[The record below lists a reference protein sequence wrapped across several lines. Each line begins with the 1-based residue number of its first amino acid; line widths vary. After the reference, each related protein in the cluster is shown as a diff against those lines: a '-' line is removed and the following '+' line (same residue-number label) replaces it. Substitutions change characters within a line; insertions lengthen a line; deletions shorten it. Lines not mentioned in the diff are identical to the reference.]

1 MAFKHYDVVRAA
13 SPSDLAERITQKL
26 KEGWQPYG
34 SALISTAGYGAEFI
48 QPVVSEGSIS
58 SPEEPGNRPTTSA
71 PSVAPEYYYVIAL
84 AGQSNGMSYGEGLPL
99 PDTFDSPDPRIKQ
112 LARRSTVT
120 PGGAACKYNDIIP
133 ADHCLHDVQD
143 MSRLNH
149 PKADLSKGQYG
160 TVGQGLHIAKKL
172 LPFIPA
178 NAGILLVPCCRG
190 GSAFTTGADGTYSDA
205 SGASENSTRWGVDKP
220 LYKDLI
226 GRTKAALKKNPKN
239 VLFAVVWMQGEFDFG
254 GTPVN
259 HAAQFGALVDKFR
272 ADLAD
277 MAGQCVGGSAG
288 GVPWICGDT
297 TYFWKQ
303 KNEST
308 YQTVYGSYKN
318 KTEKNIHFVP
328 FMTDE
333 NGVNVPTNKPEED
346 PDIPGIGYY
355 GSKWRDSSATWTSQ
369 DRASHFSSWAR
380 RTTYFWKQKN
390 ESTYQTVYGS
400 YKNKTE
406 KNIHFVPFMTD
417 ENGVNVPT
425 NKPEEDPD
433 IPGIGYYGSKW
444 RDSSATWTSQDRASH
459 FSSWARR
466 GIISDRLATAIL
478 RHAGRVALNAGA
490 SSTVSEVRPS
500 SPSGAEAT
508 GVTTLLSYLA
518 SESEGSLK
526 VQGWSASGGRAEV
539 VSDAE
544 GTGGKAVKLTK
555 EAGKSSWVLEYA
567 AGNGAAL
574 LQKGG
579 QIRCRFKVSGALAAN
594 QYVMAFYWP
603 VSSLPQGV
611 ALTGDGGNNLLA
623 AFYIQTDAKDL
634 NVMYHNA
641 KVATNNLKLGTFGA
655 FDNEWHMLAFRFA
668 GNNSLQVTPVIDGQ
682 DGTPF
687 TLTQSPVSAFAADK
701 LHVTDITRN
710 ATYPVLIDSIA
721 VEVNNADAAA

>member
-13 SPSDLAERITQKL
+13 SPSDLAERLTQKL
-26 KEGWQPYG
+26 KEGWQPFG
-34 SALISTAGYGAEFI
+34 SPVAITPYTLMQAIAAEGDVTT
-48 QPVVSEGSIS
+48 PVAVTGNEGKAVAVSA
-58 SPEEPGNRPTTSA
+58 TSD
-71 PSVAPEYYYVIAL
+71 PEYYFVVVL

-99 PDTFDSPDPRIKQ
+99 PETYDRPDPRIKQ

-120 PGGAACKYNDIIP
+120 PGGVACKYNDIIP

-369 DRASHFSSWAR
+369 DRASHFS
-380 RTTYFWKQKN
+380 T
-390 ESTYQTVYGS
+390 
-400 YKNKTE
+400 
-406 KNIHFVPFMTD
+406 
-417 ENGVNVPT
+417 
-425 NKPEEDPD
+425 
-433 IPGIGYYGSKW
+433 
-444 RDSSATWTSQDRASH
+444 
-459 FSSWARR
+459 WARR

-478 RHAGRVALNAGA
+478 VHAGRTAEFITGKQPDM
-490 SSTVSEVRPS
+490 VRPTV
-500 SPSGAEAT
+500 PSGEGPEREAEAP
-508 GVTTLLSYLA
+508 VSNRTLMSLLA
-518 SESEGSLK
+518 SGEDLAS
-526 VQGWSASGGRAEV
+526 QGWRYYHKPAGGDSVNKNIAEAV
-539 VSDAE
+539 VSDA
-544 GTGGKAVKLTK
+544 GATGGKALQLNKP
-555 EAGKSSWVLEYA
+555 ENHIWFLEHDA
-567 AGNGAAL
+567 AGQGAEL
-574 LQKGG
+574 LKKGG
-579 QIRCRFKVSGALAAN
+579 RVSVRFKLPGSLVPNQFALGI
-594 QYVMAFYWP
+594 YWQL
-603 VSSLPQGV
+603 SSLPEGV
-611 ALTGDGGNNLLA
+611 TLSGEGNDMLMSFFL
-623 AFYIQTDAKDL
+623 QTDTTNL
-634 NVMYHNA
+634 NAMHHRKPNA
-641 KVATNNLKLGTFGA
+641 KLDTFGV
-655 FDNEWHMLAFRFA
+655 FDNGWHTLAFEFA
-668 GNNSLQVTPVIDGQ
+668 GNNSIQVTPVLDEKRGAA
-682 DGTPF
+682 F
-687 TLTQSPVSAFAADK
+687 TLVKSPASGAADK
-701 LHVTDITRN
+701 LQLTDISKS
-710 ATYPVLIDSIA
+710 ATYTLLIDSIA
-721 VEVNNADAAA
+721 VEVNSTDTAA

>member
-1 MAFKHYDVVRAA
+1 
-13 SPSDLAERITQKL
+13 
-26 KEGWQPYG
+26 
-34 SALISTAGYGAEFI
+34 
-48 QPVVSEGSIS
+48 
-58 SPEEPGNRPTTSA
+58 
-71 PSVAPEYYYVIAL
+71 
-84 AGQSNGMSYGEGLPL
+84 
-99 PDTFDSPDPRIKQ
+99 
-112 LARRSTVT
+112 ARRSTVT
-120 PGGAACKYNDIIP
+120 PGGVACKYNDIIP

-239 VLFAVVWMQGEFDFG
+239 MLFAVVWMQGEFDFG

-303 KNEST
+303 KNESS

-369 DRASHFSSWAR
+369 DRASHFS
-380 RTTYFWKQKN
+380 
-390 ESTYQTVYGS
+390 
-400 YKNKTE
+400 
-406 KNIHFVPFMTD
+406 
-417 ENGVNVPT
+417 
-425 NKPEEDPD
+425 
-433 IPGIGYYGSKW
+433 
-444 RDSSATWTSQDRASH
+444 TWV
-459 FSSWARR
+459 RR

-478 RHAGRVALNAGA
+478 VHAGRTAEFITGKQPDM
-490 SSTVSEVRPS
+490 VRPTV
-500 SPSGAEAT
+500 PSGEGPEREAEAPASKR
-508 GVTTLLSYLA
+508 TLMSLLA
-518 SESEGSLK
+518 SGEDLAS
-526 VQGWSASGGRAEV
+526 QGWRYYHKPAGGDSVNKNIAEAV
-539 VSDAE
+539 VSDA
-544 GTGGKAVKLTK
+544 GATGGKALQLNKP
-555 EAGKSSWVLEYA
+555 ENHIWFLEHDA
-567 AGNGAAL
+567 AGQGAEL
-574 LQKGG
+574 LKKGG
-579 QIRCRFKVSGALAAN
+579 RVSVRFKLPGSLVPNQFALGI
-594 QYVMAFYWP
+594 YWQL
-603 VSSLPQGV
+603 SSLPEGV
-611 ALTGDGGNNLLA
+611 TLSGEGNDMLMSFFL
-623 AFYIQTDAKDL
+623 QTDTTNL
-634 NVMYHNA
+634 NAMHHRKPNA
-641 KVATNNLKLGTFGA
+641 KLDTFGV
-655 FDNEWHMLAFRFA
+655 FDNGWHTLAFEFA
-668 GNNSLQVTPVIDGQ
+668 GNNSIQVTPVLDEKRGAA
-682 DGTPF
+682 F
-687 TLTQSPVSAFAADK
+687 TLVKSPASGAADK
-701 LHVTDITRN
+701 LQLTDISKS
-710 ATYPVLIDSIA
+710 ATYTLLIDSIA
-721 VEVNNADAAA
+721 VEVNSTDTAV

>member
-13 SPSDLAERITQKL
+13 SPSDLAERLTQKL
-26 KEGWQPYG
+26 KEGWQPFG
-34 SALISTAGYGAEFI
+34 SPVAITPYTLMQAIAAEGDVTT
-48 QPVVSEGSIS
+48 PVAVTGNEGKAVAVSA
-58 SPEEPGNRPTTSA
+58 TSD
-71 PSVAPEYYYVIAL
+71 PEYYFVVVL

-99 PDTFDSPDPRIKQ
+99 PETYDRPDPRIKQ

-205 SGASENSTRWGVDKP
+205 SGASENSARWGVDKP

-239 VLFAVVWMQGEFDFG
+239 VLFTVVWMQGEFDFD
-254 GTPVN
+254 GTPGN

-277 MAGQCVGGSAG
+277 MAGQCVSGSAG
-288 GVPWICGDT
+288 SVPWICGDT

-369 DRASHFSSWAR
+369 DRASHFS
-380 RTTYFWKQKN
+380 T
-390 ESTYQTVYGS
+390 
-400 YKNKTE
+400 
-406 KNIHFVPFMTD
+406 
-417 ENGVNVPT
+417 
-425 NKPEEDPD
+425 
-433 IPGIGYYGSKW
+433 
-444 RDSSATWTSQDRASH
+444 
-459 FSSWARR
+459 WARR

-478 RHAGRVALNAGA
+478 VHAGRTAEFITGKQPDMVKP
-490 SSTVSEVRPS
+490 TV
-500 SPSGAEAT
+500 PSGEGPEREAEAP
-508 GVTTLLSYLA
+508 VSNRTLMSLLA
-518 SESEGSLK
+518 SGEDLAS
-526 VQGWSASGGRAEV
+526 QGWRYYHKPAGGDSVNKNIAEAV
-539 VSDAE
+539 VSDA
-544 GTGGKAVKLTK
+544 GATGGKALQLNKP
-555 EAGKSSWVLEYA
+555 ENHIWFLEHDA
-567 AGNGAAL
+567 AGQGAEL
-574 LQKGG
+574 LKKGG
-579 QIRCRFKVSGALAAN
+579 RVSVRFKLPGSLVPNQFALGI
-594 QYVMAFYWP
+594 YWQL
-603 VSSLPQGV
+603 SSLPEGV
-611 ALTGDGGNNLLA
+611 TLSGEGNDMLMSFFL
-623 AFYIQTDAKDL
+623 QTDTTNL
-634 NVMYHNA
+634 NAMHHRKPNA
-641 KVATNNLKLGTFGA
+641 KLDTFGV
-655 FDNEWHMLAFRFA
+655 FDNGWHTLAFEFA
-668 GNNSLQVTPVIDGQ
+668 GNNSIQVTPVLDEKRGAA
-682 DGTPF
+682 F
-687 TLTQSPVSAFAADK
+687 TLVKSPASGAADK
-701 LHVTDITRN
+701 LQLTDISKS
-710 ATYPVLIDSIA
+710 ATYTLLIDSIA
-721 VEVNNADAAA
+721 VEVNSTDTAA

>member
-13 SPSDLAERITQKL
+13 SPSDLAERLTQKL
-26 KEGWQPYG
+26 KEGWQPFG
-34 SALISTAGYGAEFI
+34 SPVAITPYTLMQAIAAEGDVTT
-48 QPVVSEGSIS
+48 PVAVTGNEGKVVAVSA
-58 SPEEPGNRPTTSA
+58 TSD
-71 PSVAPEYYYVIAL
+71 PEYYFVVVL

-99 PDTFDSPDPRIKQ
+99 PETYDRPDPRIKQ

-205 SGASENSTRWGVDKP
+205 SGASENSARWGVDKP

-239 VLFAVVWMQGEFDFG
+239 VLFTVVWMQGEFDFG
-254 GTPVN
+254 GTPAN

-272 ADLAD
+272 ADLTD

-355 GSKWRDSSATWTSQ
+355 GSKWCDSSATWTSQ
-369 DRASHFSSWAR
+369 DRASHFS
-380 RTTYFWKQKN
+380 T
-390 ESTYQTVYGS
+390 
-400 YKNKTE
+400 
-406 KNIHFVPFMTD
+406 
-417 ENGVNVPT
+417 
-425 NKPEEDPD
+425 
-433 IPGIGYYGSKW
+433 
-444 RDSSATWTSQDRASH
+444 
-459 FSSWARR
+459 WARR

-478 RHAGRVALNAGA
+478 VHAGRTAEFITGKQPDM
-490 SSTVSEVRPS
+490 VRPTV
-500 SPSGAEAT
+500 PSGEGPEREAEAP
-508 GVTTLLSYLA
+508 VSNRTLMSLLA
-518 SESEGSLK
+518 SGEDLAS
-526 VQGWSASGGRAEV
+526 QGWRYYHKPAGGDSVNKNIAEAV
-539 VSDAE
+539 VSDA
-544 GTGGKAVKLTK
+544 GATGGKALQLNKP
-555 EAGKSSWVLEYA
+555 ENHIWFLEHDA
-567 AGNGAAL
+567 AGQGAEL
-574 LQKGG
+574 LKKGG
-579 QIRCRFKVSGALAAN
+579 RVSVRFKLPGSLVPNQFALGI
-594 QYVMAFYWP
+594 YWQL
-603 VSSLPQGV
+603 SSLPEGV
-611 ALTGDGGNNLLA
+611 TLSGEGNDMLMSFFL
-623 AFYIQTDAKDL
+623 QTDTTNL
-634 NVMYHNA
+634 NAMHHRKPNA
-641 KVATNNLKLGTFGA
+641 KLDTFGV
-655 FDNEWHMLAFRFA
+655 FDNGWHTLAFEFA
-668 GNNSLQVTPVIDGQ
+668 GNNSIQVTPVLDEKRGAA
-682 DGTPF
+682 F
-687 TLTQSPVSAFAADK
+687 TLVKSPASGAADK
-701 LHVTDITRN
+701 LQLTDISKS
-710 ATYPVLIDSIA
+710 ATYTLLIDSIA
-721 VEVNNADAAA
+721 VEVNSTDTAA

>member
-13 SPSDLAERITQKL
+13 SPSDLAERLTQKL
-26 KEGWQPYG
+26 KEGWQPFG
-34 SALISTAGYGAEFI
+34 SPVAITPYTLMQAIAAEGDVTT
-48 QPVVSEGSIS
+48 PVAVTGNEGKAVAVSA
-58 SPEEPGNRPTTSA
+58 TSD
-71 PSVAPEYYYVIAL
+71 PEYYFVVVL

-99 PDTFDSPDPRIKQ
+99 PETYDRPEPRIKQ

-272 ADLAD
+272 ADLTD

-355 GSKWRDSSATWTSQ
+355 GSKWRDSSATWMSQ
-369 DRASHFSSWAR
+369 DRASHFS
-380 RTTYFWKQKN
+380 T
-390 ESTYQTVYGS
+390 
-400 YKNKTE
+400 
-406 KNIHFVPFMTD
+406 
-417 ENGVNVPT
+417 
-425 NKPEEDPD
+425 
-433 IPGIGYYGSKW
+433 
-444 RDSSATWTSQDRASH
+444 
-459 FSSWARR
+459 WARR

-478 RHAGRVALNAGA
+478 VHAGRTAEFITGKQPDM
-490 SSTVSEVRPS
+490 VRPTV
-500 SPSGAEAT
+500 PSGEGPEREAEAPASKR
-508 GVTTLLSYLA
+508 TLMSLLA
-518 SESEGSLK
+518 SGEDLAS
-526 VQGWSASGGRAEV
+526 QGWRYYHKPAGGDSVNKNIAEAV
-539 VSDAE
+539 VSDA
-544 GTGGKAVKLTK
+544 GATGGKALQLNKP
-555 EAGKSSWVLEYA
+555 ENHIWFLEHDA
-567 AGNGAAL
+567 AGQGAEL
-574 LQKGG
+574 LKKGG
-579 QIRCRFKVSGALAAN
+579 RVSVRFKLPGSLVPNQFALGI
-594 QYVMAFYWP
+594 YWQL
-603 VSSLPQGV
+603 SSLPEGV
-611 ALTGDGGNNLLA
+611 TLSGEGNDMLMSFFL
-623 AFYIQTDAKDL
+623 QTDTTNL
-634 NVMYHNA
+634 NAMHHRKPNA
-641 KVATNNLKLGTFGA
+641 KLDTFGV
-655 FDNEWHMLAFRFA
+655 FDNGWHTLAFEFA
-668 GNNSLQVTPVIDGQ
+668 GNNSIQVTPVLDEKRGAA
-682 DGTPF
+682 F
-687 TLTQSPVSAFAADK
+687 TLVKSPASGVADK
-701 LHVTDITRN
+701 LQLTDISKS
-710 ATYPVLIDSIA
+710 ATYTLLIDSIA
-721 VEVNNADAAA
+721 VEVNSTDTAA

>member
-13 SPSDLAERITQKL
+13 SPSDLAERLTQKL
-26 KEGWQPYG
+26 KEGWQPFG
-34 SALISTAGYGAEFI
+34 SPVAITPYTLMQAIAAEGDVTT
-48 QPVVSEGSIS
+48 PVAVTGNEGEAVAVSA
-58 SPEEPGNRPTTSA
+58 TSD
-71 PSVAPEYYYVIAL
+71 PEYYFVVVL

-99 PDTFDSPDPRIKQ
+99 PETYDRPDPRIKQ

-120 PGGAACKYNDIIP
+120 PGGVACKYNDIIP

-205 SGASENSTRWGVDKP
+205 SGASENSARWGVDKP

-239 VLFAVVWMQGEFDFG
+239 VLFTVVWMQGEFDFG
-254 GTPVN
+254 GTPAN
-259 HAAQFGALVDKFR
+259 HAAQFGALVDTFR
-272 ADLAD
+272 ADLTD

-369 DRASHFSSWAR
+369 DRASHFS
-380 RTTYFWKQKN
+380 T
-390 ESTYQTVYGS
+390 
-400 YKNKTE
+400 
-406 KNIHFVPFMTD
+406 
-417 ENGVNVPT
+417 
-425 NKPEEDPD
+425 
-433 IPGIGYYGSKW
+433 
-444 RDSSATWTSQDRASH
+444 
-459 FSSWARR
+459 WARR

-478 RHAGRVALNAGA
+478 VHAGRTAEFITGKQPDM
-490 SSTVSEVRPS
+490 VRPTV
-500 SPSGAEAT
+500 PSGEGPEREAEAP
-508 GVTTLLSYLA
+508 VSNRTLMSLLA
-518 SESEGSLK
+518 SGEDLAS
-526 VQGWSASGGRAEV
+526 QGWRYYHKPAGGDSVNKNIAEAV
-539 VSDAE
+539 VSDA
-544 GTGGKAVKLTK
+544 GATGGKALQLNKP
-555 EAGKSSWVLEYA
+555 ENHIWFLEHDA
-567 AGNGAAL
+567 AGQGAEL
-574 LQKGG
+574 LKKGG
-579 QIRCRFKVSGALAAN
+579 RVSVRFKLPGSLVPNQFALGI
-594 QYVMAFYWP
+594 YWQL
-603 VSSLPQGV
+603 SSLPEGV
-611 ALTGDGGNNLLA
+611 TLSGEGNDMLMSFFL
-623 AFYIQTDAKDL
+623 QTDTTNL
-634 NVMYHNA
+634 NAMHHRKPNA
-641 KVATNNLKLGTFGA
+641 KLDTFGV
-655 FDNEWHMLAFRFA
+655 FDNGWHTLAFEFA
-668 GNNSLQVTPVIDGQ
+668 GNNSIQVTPVLDEKRGAA
-682 DGTPF
+682 F
-687 TLTQSPVSAFAADK
+687 TLVKSPASGAADK
-701 LHVTDITRN
+701 LQLTDISKS
-710 ATYPVLIDSIA
+710 ATYTLLIDSIA
-721 VEVNNADAAA
+721 LEVNSTDTAA

>member
-13 SPSDLAERITQKL
+13 SPSDLAERLTQKL
-26 KEGWQPYG
+26 KEGWQPFG
-34 SALISTAGYGAEFI
+34 SPVAITPYTLMQAIAAEGDVTT
-48 QPVVSEGSIS
+48 PVAVTGNEGKAVAVSA
-58 SPEEPGNRPTTSA
+58 TSD
-71 PSVAPEYYYVIAL
+71 PEYYFVVVL

-99 PDTFDSPDPRIKQ
+99 PETYDRPDPRIKQ

-120 PGGAACKYNDIIP
+120 PGGVACKYNDIIP

-149 PKADLSKGQYG
+149 PKAELSKGQYG

-205 SGASENSTRWGVDKP
+205 SGASENSTRWGVGKP

-254 GTPVN
+254 GTPAN

-272 ADLAD
+272 ADLTD

-380 RTTYFWKQKN
+380 R
-390 ESTYQTVYGS
+390 
-400 YKNKTE
+400 
-406 KNIHFVPFMTD
+406 
-417 ENGVNVPT
+417 
-425 NKPEEDPD
+425 
-433 IPGIGYYGSKW
+433 
-444 RDSSATWTSQDRASH
+444 
-459 FSSWARR
+459 

-478 RHAGRVALNAGA
+478 VHAGRTAEFITGKQPDMVKP
-490 SSTVSEVRPS
+490 TV
-500 SPSGAEAT
+500 PSGEGPERETEAPVSNRTLMSLLASGEDLASQGWRYYHKPAGGDSVNKNIAEA
-508 GVTTLLSYLA
+508 
-518 SESEGSLK
+518 
-526 VQGWSASGGRAEV
+526 V
-539 VSDAE
+539 VSDA
-544 GTGGKAVKLTK
+544 GATGGKALQLNKP
-555 EAGKSSWVLEYA
+555 ENHIWFLEHDA
-567 AGNGAAL
+567 AGQGAEL
-574 LQKGG
+574 LKKGG
-579 QIRCRFKVSGALAAN
+579 RVSVRFKLPGSLVPNQFALGI
-594 QYVMAFYWP
+594 YWQL
-603 VSSLPQGV
+603 SSLPEGV
-611 ALTGDGGNNLLA
+611 MLSGEGNDMLMSFFL
-623 AFYIQTDAKDL
+623 QTDTTNL
-634 NVMYHNA
+634 NAMHHRKPNA
-641 KVATNNLKLGTFGA
+641 KLDTFGV
-655 FDNEWHMLAFRFA
+655 FDNGWHTLAFEFA
-668 GNNSLQVTPVIDGQ
+668 GNNSIQVTPVLDEKRGAA
-682 DGTPF
+682 F
-687 TLTQSPVSAFAADK
+687 TLVKSPASGAADK
-701 LHVTDITRN
+701 LQLTDISKS
-710 ATYPVLIDSIA
+710 ATYTLLIDSIA
-721 VEVNNADAAA
+721 VEVNSTDTAA

>member
-1 MAFKHYDVVRAA
+1 MTFKHYDVVRAA
-13 SPSDLAERITQKL
+13 SPSDLAERLTQKL
-26 KEGWQPYG
+26 KEGWQPFG
-34 SALISTAGYGAEFI
+34 SPVAITPYTLMQAIAAEGDVTT
-48 QPVVSEGSIS
+48 PVAVTGNEGKAVAVSA
-58 SPEEPGNRPTTSA
+58 TSD
-71 PSVAPEYYYVIAL
+71 PEYYFVVVL

-99 PDTFDSPDPRIKQ
+99 PETYDRPDPRIKQ

-120 PGGAACKYNDIIP
+120 PGGVACKYNDIIP

-205 SGASENSTRWGVDKP
+205 SGASENSARWGVDKP

-239 VLFAVVWMQGEFDFG
+239 VLFTVVWMQGEFDFD
-254 GTPVN
+254 GTPGN

-272 ADLAD
+272 ADLTD

-303 KNEST
+303 KNESS

-369 DRASHFSSWAR
+369 DRASHFS
-380 RTTYFWKQKN
+380 T
-390 ESTYQTVYGS
+390 
-400 YKNKTE
+400 
-406 KNIHFVPFMTD
+406 
-417 ENGVNVPT
+417 
-425 NKPEEDPD
+425 
-433 IPGIGYYGSKW
+433 
-444 RDSSATWTSQDRASH
+444 
-459 FSSWARR
+459 WARR

-478 RHAGRVALNAGA
+478 VHAGRTAEFITGKQPDMVKP
-490 SSTVSEVRPS
+490 TV
-500 SPSGAEAT
+500 PSGEGPEREAEAP
-508 GVTTLLSYLA
+508 VSNRTLMSLLA
-518 SESEGSLK
+518 SGEDLAS
-526 VQGWSASGGRAEV
+526 QGWRYYHKPAGGDSVNKNIAEAV
-539 VSDAE
+539 VSDA
-544 GTGGKAVKLTK
+544 GATGGKALQLNKPENHIWFLDHD
-555 EAGKSSWVLEYA
+555 A
-567 AGNGAAL
+567 AGQGAEL
-574 LQKGG
+574 LKKGG
-579 QIRCRFKVSGALAAN
+579 RVSVRFKLPGSLVPNQFALGI
-594 QYVMAFYWP
+594 YWQL
-603 VSSLPQGV
+603 SSLPEGV
-611 ALTGDGGNNLLA
+611 TLSGEGNDMLMSFFL
-623 AFYIQTDAKDL
+623 QTDTTNL
-634 NVMYHNA
+634 NAMHHRKPNA
-641 KVATNNLKLGTFGA
+641 KLDTFGV
-655 FDNEWHMLAFRFA
+655 FDNGWHTLAFEFA
-668 GNNSLQVTPVIDGQ
+668 GNNSIQVTPVLDEKRGAA
-682 DGTPF
+682 F
-687 TLTQSPVSAFAADK
+687 TLVKSPASGAADK
-701 LHVTDITRN
+701 LQLTDISKS
-710 ATYPVLIDSIA
+710 ATYTLLIDSIA
-721 VEVNNADAAA
+721 VEVNSTDTAV

>member
-13 SPSDLAERITQKL
+13 SPSDLAERLTQKL
-26 KEGWQPYG
+26 KEGWQPFG
-34 SALISTAGYGAEFI
+34 SPVAITPYTLMQAIAAEGDVTT
-48 QPVVSEGSIS
+48 PVAVTGNEGKAVAVSA
-58 SPEEPGNRPTTSA
+58 TSD
-71 PSVAPEYYYVIAL
+71 PEYYFVVVL

-99 PDTFDSPDPRIKQ
+99 PETYDRPEPRIKQ

-272 ADLAD
+272 ADLTD

-369 DRASHFSSWAR
+369 DRASHFS
-380 RTTYFWKQKN
+380 T
-390 ESTYQTVYGS
+390 
-400 YKNKTE
+400 
-406 KNIHFVPFMTD
+406 
-417 ENGVNVPT
+417 
-425 NKPEEDPD
+425 
-433 IPGIGYYGSKW
+433 
-444 RDSSATWTSQDRASH
+444 
-459 FSSWARR
+459 WARR

-478 RHAGRVALNAGA
+478 VHAGRTAEFITGKQPDM
-490 SSTVSEVRPS
+490 VRPTV
-500 SPSGAEAT
+500 PSGEGPEREAEAPASKR
-508 GVTTLLSYLA
+508 TLMSLLA
-518 SESEGSLK
+518 SGEDLAS
-526 VQGWSASGGRAEV
+526 QGWRYYHKSAGGDSVNKNIAEAV
-539 VSDAE
+539 VSDA
-544 GTGGKAVKLTK
+544 GATGGKALQLNKP
-555 EAGKSSWVLEYA
+555 ENHIWFLEHDA
-567 AGNGAAL
+567 AGQGAEL
-574 LQKGG
+574 LKKGG
-579 QIRCRFKVSGALAAN
+579 RVSVRFKLPGSLVPNQFALGI
-594 QYVMAFYWP
+594 YWQL
-603 VSSLPQGV
+603 SSLPEGV
-611 ALTGDGGNNLLA
+611 TLSGEGNDMLMSFFL
-623 AFYIQTDAKDL
+623 QTDTTNL
-634 NVMYHNA
+634 NAMHHRKPNA
-641 KVATNNLKLGTFGA
+641 KLDTFGV
-655 FDNEWHMLAFRFA
+655 FDNGWHTLAFEFA
-668 GNNSLQVTPVIDGQ
+668 GNNSIQVTPVLDEKRGAA
-682 DGTPF
+682 F
-687 TLTQSPVSAFAADK
+687 TLVKSPASGAADK
-701 LHVTDITRN
+701 LQLTDISKS
-710 ATYPVLIDSIA
+710 ATYTLLIDSIA
-721 VEVNNADAAA
+721 VEVNSTDTAA

>member
-1 MAFKHYDVVRAA
+1 MTFKHYDVVRAA
-13 SPSDLAERITQKL
+13 SPSDLADALAQKIR
-26 KEGWQPYG
+26 EGWQPYG
-34 SALISTAGYGAEFI
+34 GPFSSYTDDGAALIQAIVAEGDVST
-48 QPVVSEGSIS
+48 PVVVKPTGGEGAVIS
-58 SPEEPGNRPTTSA
+58 ATSD
-71 PSVAPEYYYVIAL
+71 PEYYFVVVL

-99 PDTFDSPDPRIKQ
+99 PETYDRPDPRIKQ

-149 PKADLSKGQYG
+149 PRADLSKGQYG

-226 GRTKAALKKNPKN
+226 GRTKAALKKSPKN

-254 GTPVN
+254 GMPVN

-369 DRASHFSSWAR
+369 DRASHFSA
-380 RTTYFWKQKN
+380 
-390 ESTYQTVYGS
+390 
-400 YKNKTE
+400 
-406 KNIHFVPFMTD
+406 
-417 ENGVNVPT
+417 
-425 NKPEEDPD
+425 
-433 IPGIGYYGSKW
+433 
-444 RDSSATWTSQDRASH
+444 
-459 FSSWARR
+459 WARR

-478 RHAGRVALNAGA
+478 VHAGRTAEFITGKQPDM
-490 SSTVSEVRPS
+490 VRPTV
-500 SPSGAEAT
+500 PSGEGPEREAEAPASKR
-508 GVTTLLSYLA
+508 TLMSLLA
-518 SESEGSLK
+518 SGEDLAS
-526 VQGWSASGGRAEV
+526 QGWRYYHKPAGGDSVNKNIAEAV
-539 VSDAE
+539 VSDA
-544 GTGGKAVKLTK
+544 GATGGKALQLNKP
-555 EAGKSSWVLEYA
+555 ENHIWFLEHDA
-567 AGNGAAL
+567 AGQGAEL
-574 LQKGG
+574 LKKGG
-579 QIRCRFKVSGALAAN
+579 RVSVRFKLPGSLVPNQFALGI
-594 QYVMAFYWP
+594 YWQL
-603 VSSLPQGV
+603 SSLPEGV
-611 ALTGDGGNNLLA
+611 TLSGEGNDMLMSFFL
-623 AFYIQTDAKDL
+623 QTDTTNL
-634 NVMYHNA
+634 NAMHHRKPNA
-641 KVATNNLKLGTFGA
+641 KLDTFGV
-655 FDNEWHMLAFRFA
+655 FDNGWHTLAFEFA
-668 GNNSLQVTPVIDGQ
+668 GNNSIQVTPVLDEKRGAA
-682 DGTPF
+682 F
-687 TLTQSPVSAFAADK
+687 TLVKSPASGAVDK
-701 LHVTDITRN
+701 LQLTDISKS
-710 ATYPVLIDSIA
+710 ATYTLLIDSIA
-721 VEVNNADAAA
+721 VEVNSTDTAV

>member
-13 SPSDLAERITQKL
+13 SPSDLAERLTQKL
-26 KEGWQPYG
+26 KEGWQPFG
-34 SALISTAGYGAEFI
+34 SPVAITPYTLMQAIAAEGDVTT
-48 QPVVSEGSIS
+48 PVAVTGNEGEAVAVSA
-58 SPEEPGNRPTTSA
+58 TSD
-71 PSVAPEYYYVIAL
+71 PEYYFVVVL

-99 PDTFDSPDPRIKQ
+99 PETYDRPDPRIKQ

-120 PGGAACKYNDIIP
+120 PGGVACKYNDIIP

-369 DRASHFSSWAR
+369 DRASHFS
-380 RTTYFWKQKN
+380 T
-390 ESTYQTVYGS
+390 
-400 YKNKTE
+400 
-406 KNIHFVPFMTD
+406 
-417 ENGVNVPT
+417 
-425 NKPEEDPD
+425 
-433 IPGIGYYGSKW
+433 
-444 RDSSATWTSQDRASH
+444 
-459 FSSWARR
+459 WARR

-478 RHAGRVALNAGA
+478 VHAGRTAEFITGKQPDMVKP
-490 SSTVSEVRPS
+490 TV
-500 SPSGAEAT
+500 PSGEGPEREAEAP
-508 GVTTLLSYLA
+508 VSNRTLMSLLA
-518 SESEGSLK
+518 SGEDLAS
-526 VQGWSASGGRAEV
+526 QGWRYYHKPAGGDSVNKNIAEAV
-539 VSDAE
+539 VSDA
-544 GTGGKAVKLTK
+544 GATGGKALQLNKP
-555 EAGKSSWVLEYA
+555 ENHIWFLEHDA
-567 AGNGAAL
+567 AGQGAEL
-574 LQKGG
+574 LKKGG
-579 QIRCRFKVSGALAAN
+579 RVSVRFKLPGSLVPNQFALGI
-594 QYVMAFYWP
+594 YWQL
-603 VSSLPQGV
+603 SSLPEGV
-611 ALTGDGGNNLLA
+611 TLSGEGNDMLMSFFL
-623 AFYIQTDAKDL
+623 QTDTTNL
-634 NVMYHNA
+634 NAMHHRKPNA
-641 KVATNNLKLGTFGA
+641 KLDTFGV
-655 FDNEWHMLAFRFA
+655 FDNGWHTLAFEFA
-668 GNNSLQVTPVIDGQ
+668 GNNSIQVTPVLDEKRGAA
-682 DGTPF
+682 F
-687 TLTQSPVSAFAADK
+687 TLVKSPASGAADK
-701 LHVTDITRN
+701 LQLTDI
-710 ATYPVLIDSIA
+710 
-721 VEVNNADAAA
+721 

>member
-1 MAFKHYDVVRAA
+1 MTFKHYDVVRAA
-13 SPSDLAERITQKL
+13 SPSDLADALAQKIR
-26 KEGWQPYG
+26 EGWQPYG
-34 SALISTAGYGAEFI
+34 GPFSSYTDDGAALIQAIVAEGDVST
-48 QPVVSEGSIS
+48 PVLVKPSDGEGTVIS
-58 SPEEPGNRPTTSA
+58 TTSE
-71 PSVAPEYYYVIAL
+71 PEYYFVVVL

-99 PDTFDSPDPRIKQ
+99 PETYDRPDPRIKQ

-160 TVGQGLHIAKKL
+160 TVGQGLHTAKKL

-226 GRTKAALKKNPKN
+226 GRTKAALAKNPKN
-239 VLFAVVWMQGEFDFG
+239 VLFTVVWMQGEFDFD
-254 GTPVN
+254 GTPGN

-277 MAGQCVGGSAG
+277 MAGQCVSGSAG
-288 GVPWICGDT
+288 SVPWICGDT

-369 DRASHFSSWAR
+369 DRASHFS
-380 RTTYFWKQKN
+380 T
-390 ESTYQTVYGS
+390 
-400 YKNKTE
+400 
-406 KNIHFVPFMTD
+406 
-417 ENGVNVPT
+417 
-425 NKPEEDPD
+425 
-433 IPGIGYYGSKW
+433 
-444 RDSSATWTSQDRASH
+444 
-459 FSSWARR
+459 WARR

-478 RHAGRVALNAGA
+478 VHAGRTAEFITGKQPDMVKP
-490 SSTVSEVRPS
+490 TV
-500 SPSGAEAT
+500 PSGEGPEREAEAP
-508 GVTTLLSYLA
+508 VSNRTLMSLLA
-518 SESEGSLK
+518 SGEDLAS
-526 VQGWSASGGRAEV
+526 QGWRYYHKPAGGDSVNKNIAEAV
-539 VSDAE
+539 VSDA
-544 GTGGKAVKLTK
+544 GATGGKALQLNKP
-555 EAGKSSWVLEYA
+555 ENHIWFLEHDA
-567 AGNGAAL
+567 AGQGAEL
-574 LQKGG
+574 LKKGG
-579 QIRCRFKVSGALAAN
+579 RVSVRFKLPGSLVPNQFALGI
-594 QYVMAFYWP
+594 YWQL
-603 VSSLPQGV
+603 SSLPEGV
-611 ALTGDGGNNLLA
+611 MLSGEGNDMLMSFFL
-623 AFYIQTDAKDL
+623 QTDTTNL
-634 NVMYHNA
+634 NAMHHRKPNA
-641 KVATNNLKLGTFGA
+641 KLDTFGV
-655 FDNEWHMLAFRFA
+655 FDNGWHTLAFEFA
-668 GNNSLQVTPVIDGQ
+668 GNNSIQVTPVLDEKRGAA
-682 DGTPF
+682 F
-687 TLTQSPVSAFAADK
+687 TLVKSPASGAVDK
-701 LHVTDITRN
+701 LQLTDISKS
-710 ATYPVLIDSIA
+710 ATYTLLIDSIA
-721 VEVNNADAAA
+721 VEVNSTDTAV

>member
-1 MAFKHYDVVRAA
+1 MTFKHYDVVRAA
-13 SPSDLAERITQKL
+13 SPSDLAERLTQKL
-26 KEGWQPYG
+26 KEGWQPFG
-34 SALISTAGYGAEFI
+34 SPVAITPYTLMQAIAAEGDVTT
-48 QPVVSEGSIS
+48 PVAVTGNEGKAVAVSA
-58 SPEEPGNRPTTSA
+58 TSD
-71 PSVAPEYYYVIAL
+71 PEYYFVVVL

-99 PDTFDSPDPRIKQ
+99 PETYDRPDPRIKQ

-120 PGGAACKYNDIIP
+120 PGGVACKYNDIIP

-369 DRASHFSSWAR
+369 DRASHFS
-380 RTTYFWKQKN
+380 T
-390 ESTYQTVYGS
+390 
-400 YKNKTE
+400 
-406 KNIHFVPFMTD
+406 
-417 ENGVNVPT
+417 
-425 NKPEEDPD
+425 
-433 IPGIGYYGSKW
+433 
-444 RDSSATWTSQDRASH
+444 
-459 FSSWARR
+459 WARR

-478 RHAGRVALNAGA
+478 VHAGRTAEFITGKQPDM
-490 SSTVSEVRPS
+490 VRPTV
-500 SPSGAEAT
+500 PSGEGPEREAEAPASKR
-508 GVTTLLSYLA
+508 TLMSLLA
-518 SESEGSLK
+518 SGEDLAS
-526 VQGWSASGGRAEV
+526 QGWRYYHKPAGGDSVNKNIAEAV
-539 VSDAE
+539 VSDA
-544 GTGGKAVKLTK
+544 GATGGKALQLNKP
-555 EAGKSSWVLEYA
+555 ENHIWFLEHDA
-567 AGNGAAL
+567 AGQGAEL
-574 LQKGG
+574 LKKGG
-579 QIRCRFKVSGALAAN
+579 RVSVRFKLPGSLVPNQFALGI
-594 QYVMAFYWP
+594 YWQL
-603 VSSLPQGV
+603 SSLPEGV
-611 ALTGDGGNNLLA
+611 MLSGEGNDMLMSFFL
-623 AFYIQTDAKDL
+623 QTDTTNL
-634 NVMYHNA
+634 NAMHHRKPNA
-641 KVATNNLKLGTFGA
+641 KLDTFGV
-655 FDNEWHMLAFRFA
+655 FDNGWHTLAFEFA
-668 GNNSLQVTPVIDGQ
+668 GNNSIQVTPVLDEKRGAA
-682 DGTPF
+682 F
-687 TLTQSPVSAFAADK
+687 TLVKSPASGAVDK
-701 LHVTDITRN
+701 LQLTDISKS
-710 ATYPVLIDSIA
+710 ATYTLLIDSIA
-721 VEVNNADAAA
+721 VEVNSTDTAA

>member
-48 QPVVSEGSIS
+48 QPVVSEGELPSLAES
-58 SPEEPGNRPTTSA
+58 GNHPHVSAKPEA
-71 PSVAPEYYYVIAL
+71 APEYYYVIAL
-84 AGQSNGMSYGEGLPL
+84 AGQSNSMSYGEGLPL
-99 PDTFDSPDPRIKQ
+99 PETYDRPDPRIKQ

-205 SGASENSTRWGVDKP
+205 GGASENSARWGVDKP

-254 GTPVN
+254 GTPGN

-272 ADLAD
+272 ADLTD

-288 GVPWICGDT
+288 SVPWICGDT

-369 DRASHFSSWAR
+369 DRASHFS
-380 RTTYFWKQKN
+380 T
-390 ESTYQTVYGS
+390 
-400 YKNKTE
+400 
-406 KNIHFVPFMTD
+406 
-417 ENGVNVPT
+417 
-425 NKPEEDPD
+425 
-433 IPGIGYYGSKW
+433 
-444 RDSSATWTSQDRASH
+444 
-459 FSSWARR
+459 WARR

-500 SPSGAEAT
+500 SPSGAEVT

-544 GTGGKAVKLTK
+544 GTGGKAVKVTK

-579 QIRCRFKVSGALAAN
+579 QIRCRFKASGALAAN

-641 KVATNNLKLGTFGA
+641 KVATNNLKLGSFGA
-655 FDNEWHMLAFRFA
+655 FDNEWHTLAFRFA

-687 TLTQSPVSAFAADK
+687 TLTQSPVSAFSADK
-701 LHVTDITRN
+701 LHVTDITKS

>member
-1 MAFKHYDVVRAA
+1 MTFKHYDVVRAA
-13 SPSDLAERITQKL
+13 SPSDLAERLTQKL
-26 KEGWQPYG
+26 KEGWQPFG
-34 SALISTAGYGAEFI
+34 S
-48 QPVVSEGSIS
+48 
-58 SPEEPGNRPTTSA
+58 
-71 PSVAPEYYYVIAL
+71 SVAITPYTLMQAIAAEGDVTTPVAVTGNEGEAVAVSATSDPEYYFVVVL

-99 PDTFDSPDPRIKQ
+99 PETYDRPDPRIKQ

-120 PGGAACKYNDIIP
+120 PGGVACKYNDIIP

-369 DRASHFSSWAR
+369 DRASHFS
-380 RTTYFWKQKN
+380 T
-390 ESTYQTVYGS
+390 
-400 YKNKTE
+400 
-406 KNIHFVPFMTD
+406 
-417 ENGVNVPT
+417 
-425 NKPEEDPD
+425 
-433 IPGIGYYGSKW
+433 
-444 RDSSATWTSQDRASH
+444 
-459 FSSWARR
+459 WARR

-478 RHAGRVALNAGA
+478 VHAGRIAEFITGKQPDMVKP
-490 SSTVSEVRPS
+490 TV
-500 SPSGAEAT
+500 PSGEGPEREAEAPASNR
-508 GVTTLLSYLA
+508 TLMSLLA
-518 SESEGSLK
+518 SGEDLAS
-526 VQGWSASGGRAEV
+526 QGWRYYHKPAGGDSVNKNIAEAV
-539 VSDAE
+539 VSDA
-544 GTGGKAVKLTK
+544 GATGGKALQLNKP
-555 EAGKSSWVLEYA
+555 ENHIWFLEHDA
-567 AGNGAAL
+567 AGQGAEL
-574 LQKGG
+574 LKKGG
-579 QIRCRFKVSGALAAN
+579 RVSVRFKLPGSLVPNQFALGI
-594 QYVMAFYWP
+594 YWQL
-603 VSSLPQGV
+603 SSLPEGV
-611 ALTGDGGNNLLA
+611 MLSGEGNDMLMSFFL
-623 AFYIQTDAKDL
+623 QTDTTNL
-634 NVMYHNA
+634 NAMHHRKPNA
-641 KVATNNLKLGTFGA
+641 KLDTFGV
-655 FDNEWHMLAFRFA
+655 FDNGWHTLAFEFA
-668 GNNSLQVTPVIDGQ
+668 GNNSIQVTPVLDEKRGAA
-682 DGTPF
+682 F
-687 TLTQSPVSAFAADK
+687 TLVKSPASGAADK
-701 LHVTDITRN
+701 LQLNDISRS
-710 ATYPVLIDSIA
+710 ATYTLLIDSIA
-721 VEVNNADAAA
+721 VEVNSTDTVA

>member
-1 MAFKHYDVVRAA
+1 MTFKHYDVVRAA
-13 SPSDLAERITQKL
+13 SPSDLAERLTQKL
-26 KEGWQPYG
+26 KEGWQPFG
-34 SALISTAGYGAEFI
+34 SPVAITPYTLMQAIAAEGDVTT
-48 QPVVSEGSIS
+48 PVAVTGNEGKAVAVSA
-58 SPEEPGNRPTTSA
+58 TSD
-71 PSVAPEYYYVIAL
+71 PEYYFVVVL

-99 PDTFDSPDPRIKQ
+99 PETYDRPDPRIKQ

-120 PGGAACKYNDIIP
+120 PGGVACKYNDIIP

-149 PKADLSKGQYG
+149 PKAELSKGQYG

-205 SGASENSTRWGVDKP
+205 SGASENSTRWGVGKP

-254 GTPVN
+254 GTPAN

-272 ADLAD
+272 ADLTD

-369 DRASHFSSWAR
+369 DRASHFS
-380 RTTYFWKQKN
+380 T
-390 ESTYQTVYGS
+390 
-400 YKNKTE
+400 
-406 KNIHFVPFMTD
+406 
-417 ENGVNVPT
+417 
-425 NKPEEDPD
+425 
-433 IPGIGYYGSKW
+433 
-444 RDSSATWTSQDRASH
+444 
-459 FSSWARR
+459 WARR

-478 RHAGRVALNAGA
+478 VHAGRTAEFITGKQPDM
-490 SSTVSEVRPS
+490 VRPTV
-500 SPSGAEAT
+500 PSGEGPEREAEAPASKR
-508 GVTTLLSYLA
+508 TLMSLLA
-518 SESEGSLK
+518 SGEDLAS
-526 VQGWSASGGRAEV
+526 QGWRYYHKPAGGDSVNKNIAEAV
-539 VSDAE
+539 VSDA
-544 GTGGKAVKLTK
+544 GATGGKALQLNKP
-555 EAGKSSWVLEYA
+555 ENHIWFLEHDA
-567 AGNGAAL
+567 AGQGAEL
-574 LQKGG
+574 LKKGG
-579 QIRCRFKVSGALAAN
+579 RVSVRFKLPGSLVPNQFALGI
-594 QYVMAFYWP
+594 YWQL
-603 VSSLPQGV
+603 SSLPEGV
-611 ALTGDGGNNLLA
+611 MLSGEGNDMLMSFFL
-623 AFYIQTDAKDL
+623 QTDTTNL
-634 NVMYHNA
+634 NAMHHRKPNA
-641 KVATNNLKLGTFGA
+641 KLDTFGV
-655 FDNEWHMLAFRFA
+655 FDNGWHTLAFEFA
-668 GNNSLQVTPVIDGQ
+668 GNNSIQVTPVLDEKRGAA
-682 DGTPF
+682 F
-687 TLTQSPVSAFAADK
+687 TLVKSPASGAVDK
-701 LHVTDITRN
+701 LQLTDISKS
-710 ATYPVLIDSIA
+710 ATYTLLIDSIA
-721 VEVNNADAAA
+721 VEVNSTDTAA